1 MENTS
6 LNIIEIVGTISTEL
20 KFDHEYYGEN
30 FYTFDITT
38 NRLSDT
44 NDILPAIVSD
54 RLIDVKELTV
64 GTRIS
69 VSGQLRS
76 YNVKENERL
85 KLILKVFVR
94 DITVLT
100 EDVEDSNVIEL
111 NGYICKPTVYRQTP
125 KGREICDVIVA
136 TNRAFGKSDYIPT
149 ICWGRNAKF
158 AKNLEVG
165 DNVKLTGR
173 FQSREY
179 SKRVAEDEYITKTA
193 YEVSVSRIECINAT
207 TTVEEEI
214 TEPAE

>member
-6 LNIIEIVGTISTEL
+6 VNTIEIIGTISAEP
-20 KFDHEYYGEN
+20 KFNHEYYGEN
-30 FYTFDITT
+30 FYTFEVTT

-44 NDILPAIVSD
+44 DDVLPGIVSD
-54 RLIDVKELTV
+54 RLINIEELAVGARVKLT
-64 GTRIS
+64 
-69 VSGQLRS
+69 GQLRS
-76 YNVKENERL
+76 YNVKEEERSRL
-85 KLILKVFVR
+85 VLKVFVR
-94 DITVLT
+94 EISVLT
-100 EDVEDSNVIEL
+100 EEAEDSNVIEL
-111 NGYICKPTVYRQTP
+111 NGFICKPTVYRQTP

-136 TNRAFGKSDYIPT
+136 ANRAFGKSDYIPT

-179 SKRVAEDEYITKTA
+179 SKRTGEDTYTTRTA
-193 YEVSVSRIECINAT
+193 YEVSVSRIECITST
-207 TTVEEEI
+207 TSEEV